1 MTRVTTLLFITC
13 IFFTGCATAK
23 FTQTGNTYPPYSGH
37 VKVLRSPP
45 TNCEYEEIG
54 WVSSSGG
61 MIHEWTHLAEAMQ
74 KKAASKG
81 ANAIVVIMGEK
92 TRTGMATYTPQY
104 GFFASSAPQKSLT
117 AIAIRI
123 LNDKSDAPNIK
134 VPPQGT
140 KKTGTGFAISPNG
153 HIVTAFHVVQGASK
167 IEACFKEGK
176 WVSATLLKHSKSNDV
191 AILKIQNLTPTFLK
205 LGNIKS
211 VRQGDEVFTMGYPV
225 ANILGEEPKYTE
237 GNISSLSGIGGESA
251 LLQIT
256 VPVQPGNSG
265 GPLVNEKGEVVGL
278 ITSTAAVTTF
288 FAVTGTLPQN
298 ISWAI
303 KVSYIKLLYEQEEEN
318 QLKTASADNITHVCN
333 SVCMIR
339 TE

>member
-1 MTRVTTLLFITC
+1 MKRVTTLLFLTC
-13 IFFTGCATAK
+13 IFLAGCATAK
-23 FTQTGNTYPPYSGH
+23 FTQTGNTYPAYSGH

-45 TNCEYEEIG
+45 KNCKYEEIG

-61 MIHEWTHLAEAMQ
+61 MIHQWTHLAEAMQ

-81 ANAIVVIMGEK
+81 ANAIVVISGE
-92 TRTGMATYTPQY
+92 RANTGMATYNQQFGFVGGY
-104 GFFASSAPQKSLT
+104 GTQKSLT

-123 LNDKSDAPNIK
+123 LDDKPDASNIK
-134 VPPQGT
+134 VPPHGT

-153 HIVTAFHVVQGASK
+153 HIVTAFHIVQDASK

-191 AILKIQNLTPTFLK
+191 AILKIQNLTPSFLK

-211 VRQGDEVFTMGYPV
+211 VKQGDEVFTMGYPV
-225 ANILGEEPKYTE
+225 THILGEEPKYTE
-237 GNISSLSGIGGESA
+237 GTISSLSGIGGESA

-265 GPLVNEKGEVVGL
+265 GPLVNENGEVVGL
-278 ITSTAAVTTF
+278 VTSTAAVTTF

-303 KVSYIKLLYEQEEEN
+303 KVSYIKLLYEQEEVN
-318 QLKTASADNITHVCN
+318 QLKTASMDNITHVCN